1 MNTPQST
8 NPNAPEEPLLSQVE
22 KPLHLQSEEEVRQFV
37 MKMNELR
44 DSSQA
49 RNAYFR
55 GKAEKVEKPTAF
67 DEL

>member
-1 MNTPQST
+1 MTNQPSSPNDPESPLQSLTPT
-8 NPNAPEEPLLSQVE
+8 
-22 KPLHLQSEEEVRQFV
+22 PLHLQSEEEVRAFV

-55 GKAEKVEKPTAF
+55 GKVEKIEKPTAF
-67 DEL
+67 DEF